1 MVSFLPTF
9 SDKIKN
15 YKKKCPFLFKQDP
28 SVYSF
33 YSNTELDNRALWKT
47 STEWQPNDLGYF
59 KIKMVNVTNFKD
71 FFNEEMPSY
80 DDFNEQVKEFINCGH
95 ILQADLFSQSTMDWS
110 TMVKSSLA
118 RNVIKNLMM
127 TKFYSED
134 LPVVD
139 DLSHS
144 LLQLFDY
151 DADDRVIHRHKDV
164 FLKTS
169 YISEP
174 QDPKVFIPNLSIETM
189 REKYIKFVQENR
201 IYGFNHMGHIFPDP
215 YIHPEET
222 RFVADSIAAFQHN
235 YRMRDY
241 YNKPETFKSEQWIPG
256 IIMFKTCPMFL
267 LMHITEDLLHAVGR
281 GELPL
286 KETVVKQYFV
296 PPPDYYSTEII
307 KEIRDQRLHIASCY
321 KAFRKFV
328 V

>member
-1 MVSFLPTF
+1 
-9 SDKIKN
+9 
-15 YKKKCPFLFKQDP
+15 
-28 SVYSF
+28 
-33 YSNTELDNRALWKT
+33 
-47 STEWQPNDLGYF
+47 
-59 KIKMVNVTNFKD
+59 MVNVTNFKD

-95 ILQADLFSQSTMDWS
+95 ILQTDLFSQSTMDWS

-151 DADDRVIHRHKDV
+151 YADDHAIHRHKDIL
-164 FLKTS
+164 LKLP
-169 YISEP
+169 YITES
-174 QDPKVFIPNLSIETM
+174 QDSMAFIPNLSIETM

-201 IYGFNHMGHIFPDP
+201 TDGFNHMVHIFPDR

-241 YNKPETFKSEQWIPG
+241 YNKPKTFKYGQWIPG

-267 LMHITEDLLHAVGR
+267 LMHITEDLLHAIKK
-281 GELPL
+281 GEPPL
-286 KETVVKQYFV
+286 KETVVKQYIV
-296 PPPDYYSTEII
+296 PSLDYYATDII
-307 KEIRDQRLHIASCY
+307 KELKDQELHIASCY
-321 KAFRKFV
+321 KAFRKFIILSTENEYTNGLLKYQAN
-328 V
+328 